1 MLYQLDKVKLKKMG
15 KRPARCYTRVKGPA
29 NTRVGKY
36 VRGVPDSR
44 IRAYD
49 TGNRKGDFP
58 LHVHLVSKDRCQIRH
73 TALEATRIAV
83 NRHLQR
89 HLGVENYHM
98 TIRIHPHHILRENK
112 MMAVAGADRIQDG
125 MRRSFGKPTDR
136 AARVKEGQEL
146 VTVRTFAENYH
157 ITLDALKRGADRFP
171 TPCKYKISKGE
182 EIIKEMQKSGKQFLK
197 VVQKSKKPADE
208 AQEGEEP
215 VVDGAQPGE
224 ERVDEAQAGEK
235 QN

>member
-1 MLYQLDKVKLKKMG
+1 MG
-15 KRPARCYTRVKGPA
+15 KRPARCYTKVRGPA

-49 TGNRKGDFP
+49 AGNRKGDFP
-58 LHVHLVSKDRCQIRH
+58 VHIHLVSTDKCQIRH
-73 TALEATRIAV
+73 TALEAARIAV

-89 HLGVENYHM
+89 RLGIENYHM

-146 VTVRTFAENYH
+146 VTVRTYARNY
-157 ITLDALKRGADRFP
+157 IIAKDALKRAADRFP
-171 TPCKYKISKGE
+171 TKCTYKIGKGE
-182 EIIKEMQKSGKQFLK
+182 DLVKELQKTGKFAKGKEK
-197 VVQKSKKPADE
+197 VKKVE
-208 AQEGEEP
+208 EEP
-215 VVDGAQPGE
+215 SDE
-224 ERVDEAQAGEK
+224 EPSDEEPSDQEPVFVAAEE
-235 QN
+235 

>member
-1 MLYQLDKVKLKKMG
+1 MG
-15 KRPARCYTRVKGPA
+15 KRPARCYVKVRGPA

-58 LHVHLVSKDRCQIRH
+58 VHIHLVSTDKCQIRH
-73 TALEATRIAV
+73 TALEAARIAV

-89 HLGVENYHM
+89 KLGLDNYHM

-146 VTVRTFAENYH
+146 VTVRTTAEYYR
-157 ITLDALKRGADRFP
+157 IALDALKRAADRFP
-171 TPCKYKISKGE
+171 TQCTYKIGKGN
-182 EIIKEMQKSGKQFLK
+182 EIVKELQKSGKFSKGILK
-197 VVQKSKKPADE
+197 IAKPAADAQTDE
-208 AQEGEEP
+208 ESAADAQTGEESAA
-215 VVDGAQPGE
+215 DAQTDE
-224 ERVDEAQAGEK
+224 EQE
-235 QN
+235 

>member
-1 MLYQLDKVKLKKMG
+1 
-15 KRPARCYTRVKGPA
+15 
-29 NTRVGKY
+29 
-36 VRGVPDSR
+36 
-44 IRAYD
+44 
-49 TGNRKGDFP
+49 
-58 LHVHLVSKDRCQIRH
+58 KDRCQIRH

-146 VTVRTFAENYH
+146 VTVRTSVENYY

-182 EIIKEMQKSGKQFLK
+182 ELVKEMQKTGKQFLK
-197 VVQKSKKPADE
+197 VIQKSKKPVDE
-208 AQEGEEP
+208 VQEGEKQVDEVQEGEE
-215 VVDGAQPGE
+215 Q
-224 ERVDEAQAGEK
+224 VDEAQVADEE

>member
-1 MLYQLDKVKLKKMG
+1 MG
-15 KRPARCYTRVKGPA
+15 KRPARCYTKVSGPA

-49 TGNRKGDFP
+49 TGNRKANFP
-58 LHVHLVSKDRCQIRH
+58 VDVHLVSTDRCQIRH
-73 TALEATRIAV
+73 TALEAARIAV

-89 HLGVENYHM
+89 HLGIENYHM

-125 MRRSFGKPTDR
+125 MRKSFGKPTDR

-157 ITLDALKRGADRFP
+157 IAKDALKRGADRFP
-171 TPCKYKISKGE
+171 TTCTYKVGKGE
-182 EIIKEMQKSGKQFLK
+182 ELVKEIEKTGKFTKVIIKA
-197 VVQKSKKPADE
+197 KKPVEDDKSDE
-208 AQEGEEP
+208 ESDEETAEETTEEDQSGEE
-215 VVDGAQPGE
+215 QE
-224 ERVDEAQAGEK
+224 
-235 QN
+235 